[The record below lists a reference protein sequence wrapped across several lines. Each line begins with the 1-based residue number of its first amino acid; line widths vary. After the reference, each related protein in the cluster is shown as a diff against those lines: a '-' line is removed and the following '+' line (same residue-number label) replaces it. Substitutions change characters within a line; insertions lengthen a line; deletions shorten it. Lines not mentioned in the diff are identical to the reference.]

1 MTREQ
6 DAVIRRPVSYEE
18 LLLEKFL
25 RDRQYALYWKTR
37 DGKKITLSKL
47 SDFHLERIIN
57 FINRNREAAEHLEDC
72 DILDKDYNE

>member
-1 MTREQ
+1 MAQEQ
-6 DAVIRRPVSYEE
+6 DAIIRRPVSYEE

-37 DGKKITLSKL
+37 DGQKITLSKL

>member
-1 MTREQ
+1 MAQEI
-6 DAVIRRPVSYEE
+6 DAIIRRPVTYEE

-25 RDRQYALYWKTR
+25 RDRQHRLYWKTR
-37 DGKKITLSKL
+37 DGQKITLSAL

-57 FINRNREAAEHLEDC
+57 FIDRNREVAERLEDC